1 MRKGTIL
8 GLVTGLAGGVFA
20 LGYYVGRHADDY
32 LLDDYDFDDDWDDD
46 DEDDSDED
54 FSRSE
59 LFDADDEDDSDE
71 DFSRSELFDE
81 DDEDDS
87 EEEFGGN
94 LEKLFEEEEPFDENK
109 DY

>member
-1 MRKGTIL
+1 MRKGMIL

-32 LLDDYDFDDDWDDD
+32 LLDDYDFDDDWDD
-46 DEDDSDED
+46 E
-54 FSRSE
+54 
-59 LFDADDEDDSDE
+59 DEDDSDE

-81 DDEDDS
+81 DDEEDS

-94 LEKLFEEEEPFDENK
+94 LEKMFEKEEPFDENK